1 MAKLYASDANF
12 GVSFKFTTA
21 RPLDDRLVVDTV
33 NDLYNLATWDYN
45 PKTKVCALYKG
56 LTVSTAGGTLYTYI
70 GEAGDTDEF
79 KAAVAGGSIPK
90 NLWKVQGGEVQG
102 QIGDLTDR
110 VGTLETNVRKN
121 TEDIKTVKETADKAV
136 VANAAITKST
146 DFSVVKYDAK
156 GLVTEGKVLTAA
168 EVPGLSELTEKVN
181 KIGVAA
187 KETAN
192 AGYLKSYTFTGPN
205 GTSIDID
212 IPKDLVVKSGEV
224 ITATTETGLVK
235 GDKYIK
241 LTIANQDES
250 PIYIAVKDLVDVYTA
265 QANAAKVQLAISG
278 TNEISATI
286 KAGSIA
292 KTDLTTAVQGS
303 LDKADAAAPKTALD
317 AVNEEIAKIK
327 TDVAA
332 HGVKSVK
339 ASGTGY
345 VTAKATTDTKTG
357 EATITVA
364 STPELATAVTAATS
378 ALQAGDIKAGTGMLT
393 LNVKGTT
400 VTVPHG
406 SMAEADADTYLTK
419 DATNEAIN
427 AKAEEINGTINT
439 TKADLEGKI
448 TALENAKLTKGAGIS
463 IENNSI
469 AVDKLTVT
477 NTPTLSVDSKLTNQ
491 NKYAVYNNPL
501 VGEADKYVDSA
512 TLASTVNNTNE
523 QVAKGLNELH
533 DGVYEIATNLDSK
546 IDIVKVNGVT
556 CTKAHGTVDEE
567 KDLQIATVTLDA
579 TKIEYTTGV
588 SVAAQLKTLTDTLQW
603 TEVSASQA

>member
-1 MAKLYASDANF
+1 MAKLYASKAEF

-21 RPLDDRLVVDTV
+21 RPLDDRLVVDQAA
-33 NDLYNLATWDYN
+33 DIYDPATWGGAD
-45 PKTKVCALYKG
+45 KCTLYTG
-56 LTVSTAGGTLYTYI
+56 LTVATSGGTLYTYI
-70 GEAGDTDEF
+70 GPAGDAGFADSL
-79 KAAVAGGSIPK
+79 VAGKIPTE
-90 NLWKVQGGEVQG
+90 NWKVQGGDTQAEVG
-102 QIGDLTDR
+102 NLADKVTK
-110 VGTLETNVRKN
+110 LETAN
-121 TEDIKTVKETADKAV
+121 TENKAAIAAVKATADKAV
-136 VANAAITKST
+136 VANGAITAGT

-168 EVPGLSELTEKVN
+168 EVPGLSALETTVN

-192 AGYLKSYTFTGPN
+192 AGYLKSYTFTGPD
-205 GTSIDID
+205 GTPVDID
-212 IPKDLVVKSGEV
+212 IPKDLVVTKGE
-224 ITATTETGLVK
+224 IVK
-235 GDKYIK
+235 EGKNTFIQ
-241 LTIANQDES
+241 LTIANQVA
-250 PIYIAVKDLVDVYTA
+250 PVKINVKDLVDVYTA
-265 QANAAKVQLAISG
+265 QANAAQVQLAISG

-286 KAGSIA
+286 KPGSIA
-292 KTDLTTAVQGS
+292 KTDLASAVQES
-303 LDKADAAAPKTALD
+303 LDKADAAAPQSALD
-317 AVNEEIAKIK
+317 AANAEIAKIK

-332 HGVKSVK
+332 HGVKSVT

-345 VTAKATTDTKTG
+345 VTASAVTNDAG
-357 EATITVA
+357 VATITVA
-364 STPELATAVTAATS
+364 STDALATAVTAATS
-378 ALQAGDIKAGTGMLT
+378 ALQAGDVKAGTGMLT
-393 LNVKGTT
+393 LNVKGTP

-419 DATNEAIN
+419 DATNQAIN

-448 TALENAKLTKGAGIS
+448 TALENAKLTAGAGIS

-469 AVDKLTVT
+469 AVDKLVVT
-477 NTPTLSVDSKLTNQ
+477 NAPTLSVDSDLTSQ
-491 NKYAVYNNPL
+491 DRYAVYNNKL

-512 TLASTVNNTNE
+512 TLASAVNNTNE

-546 IDIVKVNGVT
+546 IDIVKVNGVS
-556 CTKAHGTVDEE
+556 CTNVRGTEGAE

-588 SVAAQLKTLTDTLQW
+588 TVADQLKTLTDTLQW
-603 TEVSASQA
+603 TEVSQA

>member
-1 MAKLYASDANF
+1 MAKLYASQAEF

-21 RPLDDRLVVDTV
+21 RPLDDRLVVDQAT
-33 NDLYNLATWDYN
+33 DIYDPATWGGAD
-45 PKTKVCALYKG
+45 KCTLYTG
-56 LTVSTAGGTLYTYI
+56 LTVATSGGTLYTYT
-70 GEAGDTDEF
+70 GPAGDAGF
-79 KAAVAGGSIPK
+79 AASLVAGKIPAE
-90 NLWKVQGGEVQG
+90 NWKVQGGDTQAEVG
-102 QIGDLTDR
+102 NLADKVTK
-110 VGTLETNVRKN
+110 LETAN
-121 TEDIKTVKETADKAV
+121 TENKNAIAAVKATADKAV
-136 VANAAITKST
+136 VANDAITAAT

-168 EVPGLSELTEKVN
+168 EVPGLSALETKVN

-192 AGYLKSYTFTGPN
+192 AGYLKSYTFTGPD
-205 GTSIDID
+205 GTPVDID
-212 IPKDLVVKSGEV
+212 IPKDLVVTKGE
-224 ITATTETGLVK
+224 IVK
-235 GDKYIK
+235 EGKDTFIQ
-241 LTIANQDES
+241 LTIANQVA
-250 PIYIAVKDLVDVYTA
+250 PVKINVKDLVDVYTA

-292 KTDLTTAVQGS
+292 KTDLATAVQGS
-303 LDKADAAAPKTALD
+303 LDKADAAATQTALD
-317 AVNEEIAKIK
+317 AVNEEITKIK

-332 HGVKSVK
+332 HGVKSVT

-345 VTAKATTDTKTG
+345 VTAKATTDAKTG
-357 EATITVA
+357 EAKITVA
-364 STPELATAVTAATS
+364 STDALATAVTAATS
-378 ALQAGDIKAGTGMLT
+378 ALQAGDVKAGTGMFA

-448 TALENAKLTKGAGIS
+448 TALENAKLTAGAGIS

-477 NTPTLSVDSKLTNQ
+477 NAPTLSVDSKLANQ
-491 NKYAVYNNPL
+491 DKYAVYNNPL

-512 TLASTVNNTNE
+512 TLASAVNNTNE

-556 CTKAHGTVDEE
+556 CTKAHGTTEEE
-567 KDLQIATVTLDA
+567 KDLQIATVTFDA

-588 SVAAQLKTLTDTLQW
+588 SVADQLKTLTDTLQW
-603 TEVSASQA
+603 TEVSQV

>member
-1 MAKLYASDANF
+1 MAKLYASKAEF

-21 RPLDDRLVVDTV
+21 RPLDDRLVVDQAT
-33 NDLYNLATWDYN
+33 DIYDPATWGGAD
-45 PKTKVCALYKG
+45 KCTLYTG
-56 LTVSTAGGTLYTYI
+56 LTVATSGGTLYTYT
-70 GEAGDTDEF
+70 GPAGD
-79 KAAVAGGSIPK
+79 AGFADSLVDGKIPEG
-90 NLWKVQGGEVQG
+90 NWKVQGGDTQAEVG
-102 QIGDLTDR
+102 NLSDKVTK
-110 VGTLETNVRKN
+110 LETAN
-121 TEDIKTVKETADKAV
+121 TENKNAIAAVKATADKAV
-136 VANAAITKST
+136 VANTAITAAT

-168 EVPGLSELTEKVN
+168 EVPGLSALETKVN
-181 KIGVAA
+181 KIGVTA

-205 GTSIDID
+205 GTPIDID

-265 QANAAKVQLAISG
+265 QANAAQVQLAISG

-286 KAGSIA
+286 KPGSIA
-292 KTDLTTAVQGS
+292 KADLATDVQGS
-303 LDKADAAAPKTALD
+303 LDKADAAAPQTALD
-317 AVNEEIAKIK
+317 TANAEITKIK
-327 TDVAA
+327 ADVAA
-332 HGVKSVK
+332 HGVKSVT

-345 VTAKATTDTKTG
+345 VTASAVTNDAG
-357 EATITVA
+357 VATITVA
-364 STPELATAVTAATS
+364 STDALATAVTAATS
-378 ALQAGDIKAGTGMLT
+378 ALQARDVTAGTEMLT
-393 LNVKGTT
+393 LNVKGTP

-419 DATNEAIN
+419 DATNQAIN

-448 TALENAKLTKGAGIS
+448 TALENAKLTAGAGIS

-469 AVDKLTVT
+469 AVDKLTVA
-477 NTPTLSVDSKLTNQ
+477 NAPTLSVDSHLTSQ
-491 NKYAVYNNPL
+491 GKYAVYNNPL

-512 TLASTVNNTNE
+512 TLASTINNTNE
-523 QVAKGLNELH
+523 QVVKGLNELH
-533 DGVYEIATNLDSK
+533 DGVYEIATNLESK
-546 IDIVKVNGVT
+546 IDIVKVNGVS
-556 CTKAHGTVDEE
+556 CTKAKGTEGAE

-588 SVAAQLKTLTDTLQW
+588 SVAAQLKTFTDTLQW
-603 TEVSASQA
+603 TEVSQA

>member
-1 MAKLYASDANF
+1 MAKLYASKANF

-45 PKTKVCALYKG
+45 PKTGVCALYKG
-56 LTVSTAGGTLYTYI
+56 LTVSTSGGVLYTYI
-70 GEAGDTDEF
+70 GEAGDTAEF

-102 QIGDLTDR
+102 QIGDLTGR
-110 VGTLETNVRKN
+110 VGTLETNVSKN
-121 TEDIKTVKETADKAV
+121 TEDIKTVKATADKAV
-136 VANAAITKST
+136 VANDAITAAT

-156 GLVTEGKVLTAA
+156 GLVTEGKILTAA
-168 EVPGLSELTEKVN
+168 EVPGLSSLEAKVN
-181 KIGVAA
+181 NIGVAA

-192 AGYLKSYTFTGPN
+192 AGYLKSYTFTGPD
-205 GTSIDID
+205 GTPVDID

-265 QANAAKVQLAISG
+265 QANAAQVQLAISG

-286 KAGSIA
+286 KPGSIA
-292 KTDLTTAVQGS
+292 KADLATAVQGS
-303 LDKADAAAPKTALD
+303 LDKADTAAPKSELD
-317 AVNEEIAKIK
+317 AAKEEIEAIK
-327 TDVAA
+327 ADVAA
-332 HGVKSVK
+332 HGVKSVT

-345 VTAKATTDTKTG
+345 VTASSVTDDAG
-357 EATITVA
+357 VATITVA

-378 ALQAGDIKAGTGMLT
+378 ALQAGDVTAGTGMLT
-393 LNVKGTT
+393 LNVKGTP

-406 SMAEADADTYLTK
+406 SMAEAAAADYLTK
-419 DATNEAIN
+419 NATNEAIN

-439 TKADLEGKI
+439 TKANLEGKI
-448 TALENAKLTKGAGIS
+448 TALENAKLTAGAGIS
-463 IENNSI
+463 IENNNI
-469 AVDKLTVT
+469 AVDKLAVT
-477 NTPTLSVDSKLTNQ
+477 NAPTLSVDSSQ
-491 NKYAVYNNPL
+491 DKYAIYNNPL
-501 VGEADKYVDSA
+501 VGEANKYVDSA
-512 TLASTVNNTNE
+512 TLASAVNNTND
-523 QVAKGLNELH
+523 QVVKGLNELH
-533 DGVYEIATNLDSK
+533 DGVYEIATNLESK
-546 IDIVKVNGVT
+546 IDIVKVNGVS
-556 CTKAHGTVDEE
+556 CTKAPGTEDAE
-567 KDLQIATVTLDA
+567 KGLQIATVTLDA

-588 SVAAQLKTLTDTLQW
+588 TVADQLKTLTDTLQW
-603 TEVSASQA
+603 AEVSQA

>member
-1 MAKLYASDANF
+1 MAKLYASKANF

-45 PKTKVCALYKG
+45 PKTGVCALYKG
-56 LTVSTAGGTLYTYI
+56 LTVSTADGTLYTYI
-70 GEAGDTDEF
+70 GEAGDTEEF
-79 KAAVAGGSIPK
+79 KTAVAGGSIPK

-102 QIGDLTDR
+102 QIGDLTGR
-110 VGTLETNVRKN
+110 VGTLETNVSKN
-121 TEDIKTVKETADKAV
+121 TEDIKAVKATADKAV
-136 VANAAITKST
+136 VANTAITAAT
-146 DFSVVKYDAK
+146 DFSVVKYDSK

-168 EVPGLSELTEKVN
+168 EVPGLNDLETKVN
-181 KIGVAA
+181 KIGVTA

-192 AGYLKSYTFTGPN
+192 AGYLKSYTFTGPD
-205 GTSIDID
+205 GTPIDID
-212 IPKDLVVKSGEV
+212 IPKDLVVTKGE
-224 ITATTETGLVK
+224 IVK
-235 GDKYIK
+235 EGKDTFIQ
-241 LTIANQDES
+241 LTIANQVA
-250 PIYIAVKDLVDVYTA
+250 PVKINVKDLVDVYTA
-265 QANAAKVQLAISG
+265 QANAAQVQLAISG

-286 KAGSIA
+286 KPGSIA
-292 KTDLTTAVQGS
+292 KTDLAIAVQGS
-303 LDKADAAAPKTALD
+303 LDKADAAAPQSALD
-317 AVNEEIAKIK
+317 ATNAEIAKIK

-332 HGVKSVK
+332 HGVKSVT

-345 VTAKATTDTKTG
+345 VTASAVTDDAG
-357 EATITVA
+357 VATITVA

-378 ALQAGDIKAGTGMLT
+378 ALQAGDVTAGTGMLT
-393 LNVKGTT
+393 LNVKGTP

-406 SMAEADADTYLTK
+406 SMAEADAGTYLTK

-448 TALENAKLTKGAGIS
+448 TALENAKLTAGAGIS

-469 AVDKLTVT
+469 AVDKLVVT
-477 NTPTLSVDSKLTNQ
+477 NAPTLSVDSHLTSQ

-512 TLASTVNNTNE
+512 TLASAVNNTNE
-523 QVAKGLNELH
+523 QVVKGLNELH

-546 IDIVKVNGVT
+546 IDIVKVNGVS
-556 CTKAHGTVDEE
+556 CTNIRGTEGAE

-588 SVAAQLKTLTDTLQW
+588 TVADQLKTLTDTLQW
-603 TEVSASQA
+603 TEVSQA

>member
-1 MAKLYASDANF
+1 MAKLYASQAEF

-21 RPLDDRLVVDTV
+21 RPLDDRLVVDQAT
-33 NDLYNLATWDYN
+33 DIYDPATWGGAD
-45 PKTKVCALYKG
+45 KCTLYTG
-56 LTVSTAGGTLYTYI
+56 LTVATSGGTLYTYT
-70 GEAGDTDEF
+70 GPAGDAGF
-79 KAAVAGGSIPK
+79 AASLVAGKIPAE
-90 NLWKVQGGEVQG
+90 NWKVQGGDTQAEVG
-102 QIGDLTDR
+102 NLADKVTK
-110 VGTLETNVRKN
+110 LETAN
-121 TEDIKTVKETADKAV
+121 TENKNAIAAVKATADKAV
-136 VANAAITKST
+136 VANDAITAAT

-168 EVPGLSELTEKVN
+168 EVPGLSALETKVN

-192 AGYLKSYTFTGPN
+192 AGYLKSYTFTGPD
-205 GTSIDID
+205 GTPVDID
-212 IPKDLVVKSGEV
+212 IPKDLVVTKGEV
-224 ITATTETGLVK
+224 VK
-235 GDKYIK
+235 EGKDTFIQ
-241 LTIANQDES
+241 LTIANQVA
-250 PIYIAVKDLVDVYTA
+250 PVKINVKDLVDVYTA

-303 LDKADAAAPKTALD
+303 LDKADAAAPQTALD
-317 AVNEEIAKIK
+317 AVNEEITKIK

-332 HGVKSVK
+332 HGVKSVT

-345 VTAKATTDTKTG
+345 VTAKATTDAKTG
-357 EATITVA
+357 EAKITVA
-364 STPELATAVTAATS
+364 STDALATAVTAATS
-378 ALQAGDIKAGTGMLT
+378 ALQAGDVKAGTGMFA

-448 TALENAKLTKGAGIS
+448 TALENAKLTAGAGIS

-477 NTPTLSVDSKLTNQ
+477 NAPTLSVDSKLANQ
-491 NKYAVYNNPL
+491 DKYAVYNNPL

-512 TLASTVNNTNE
+512 TLASAVNNTNE

-556 CTKAHGTVDEE
+556 CTKAHGTTEEE
-567 KDLQIATVTLDA
+567 KDLQIATVTFDA

-588 SVAAQLKTLTDTLQW
+588 SVADQLKTLTDTLQW
-603 TEVSASQA
+603 TEVSQV